1 MFGIVTAA
9 DYRKKVEADL
19 DELREKP
26 SDGRAAMNAVTGL
39 YHMHDWLWAKWLKDR
54 KPVEL
59 DAATINSKT
68 DLLRSLDANCPHFK
82 LIQLLANGA
91 KHACYVD
98 AEGKIEGY
106 GAGPFGIGPFG
117 RPYLLIDL
125 GKGLGKERY
134 LVASTV
140 ILAAGQYMVDL
151 SKRLGC

>member
-19 DELREKP
+19 ANLRNDP
-26 SDGRAAMNAVTGL
+26 ADGRAAMTAVVSL
-39 YHMHDWLWAKWLKDR
+39 YHMHEWLWAKWLKNR

-59 DAATINSKT
+59 DGTTINSKT

-82 LIQLLANGA
+82 LIQQLANGA
-91 KHACYVD
+91 KHAFYVD
-98 AEGKIEGY
+98 AGGRIAGY
-106 GAGPFGIGPFG
+106 GSGPYGIGPFG
-117 RPYLLIDL
+117 KAYLLIDL
-125 GKGLGKERY
+125 GKGKGTDRY

-140 ILAAGQYMVDL
+140 ILTAGQYMVDL